1 MQART
6 EPPTLDRAQY
16 ESWARRARNL
26 AAEATT
32 DTARMIHI
40 TIAEDYE
47 AKAARSA
54 RRDADAAASPPAN
67 D

>member
-1 MQART
+1 MRAST
-6 EPPTLDRAQY
+6 ERPPPDRAQY
-16 ESWARRARNL
+16 ESWARRARVL

-40 TIAEDYE
+40 IIAEDYE

-54 RRDADAAASPPAN
+54 RRETDSAASLPATG
-67 D
+67 